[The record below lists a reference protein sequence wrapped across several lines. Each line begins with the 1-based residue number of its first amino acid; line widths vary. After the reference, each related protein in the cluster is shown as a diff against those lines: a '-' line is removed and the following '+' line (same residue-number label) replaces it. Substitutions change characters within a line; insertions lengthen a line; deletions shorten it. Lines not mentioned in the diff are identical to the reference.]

1 MSRLSV
7 HHHLCFLVLPGEM
20 SEAEDLPKA
29 NVKRIVGAKLTEFQE
44 QFAAEDKKGRAVQIN
59 KDALEAFV
67 QSAKIFIHYLSA
79 T

>member
-1 MSRLSV
+1 MSAD
-7 HHHLCFLVLPGEM
+7 
-20 SEAEDLPKA
+20 AEDLPKA
-29 NVKRIVGAKLTEFQE
+29 NVKRIIGAKLTEFHE
-44 QFAAEDKKGRAVQIN
+44 HFAAEDRKGRAVQIN